1 MTTWEDIDPEI
12 LKNAYDDPIAFV
24 TTILPQL
31 PIKLSPNQVKILRTF
46 YDPEKKYT
54 ELQLVI
60 GRKGG
65 KTLLVS
71 LIALYEVYKLLNTK
85 DLHKKYGLIPEAPIY
100 IMCVSTSYEQ
110 ALGVIFQYICA
121 LAQGSW
127 YLSNYIVNITKE
139 EIEFAKRI
147 KIRCQPCSSRS
158 GLGFPCFVNIYDEHA
173 HMLTRSGNAA
183 GDVVYNALQPNLKV
197 FRGDGKS
204 VTISTPAGMD
214 GIFWELFKTGYPEE
228 VKQKCDEQGKQP
240 WRCVFQFST
249 WETNPTLPYDHPE
262 LQKELKADP
271 RNFEMQFEGLFSSIL
286 QAALEEKQIEECAVG
301 VEIDEN
307 LVDKETPRII
317 VLDPATVGSEYAV
330 VMGHYSDKPKRDTVV
345 VDLVRTFKGSHKH
358 PVDINNVENFV
369 RSLCRNF
376 KIIHIGIDQHQSWDT
391 VQKFEKEGLPIHL
404 VNITPKY
411 NMDMYTELFRR
422 INTIH
427 VIFPNKPE
435 IKEELKFLQ
444 KKYAGW
450 GWRIE
455 AARNHNDDIPDA
467 MANLCLLLIQNLGK
481 RAEWSE
487 MVQFITSSEEALK
500 EKVPDVLWQ
509 EIRNIL
515 SSITSYNLRM
525 RLVQLLYQMYSD
537 GYEDGYEK
545 AQENVKDWIDL
556 SDFAPDNDW
565 RD

>member
-1 MTTWEDIDPEI
+1 MTSWESIDPEI
-12 LKNAYDDPIAFV
+12 LVKAYEDPIAFV

-31 PIKLSPNQVKILRTF
+31 PIELSQNQVRILRTF
-46 YDPEKKYT
+46 YDKDKKYT

-71 LIALYEVYKLLNTK
+71 IIVLYEVYKLLLTK
-85 DLHKKYGLIPEAPIY
+85 DLHKKYGLIPDAPIY
-100 IMCVSTSYEQ
+100 LMCVSTSYEQ
-110 ALGVIFQYICA
+110 ALGVVFQYISA

-139 EIEFAKRI
+139 EIEFAQRI
-147 KIRCQPCSSRS
+147 KVRCQPCSSRS
-158 GLGFPCFVNIYDEHA
+158 GLGFPTFLNVYDEHA

-214 GIFWELFKTGYPEE
+214 GIFWELFKTGYAEE
-228 VKQKCDEQGKQP
+228 VKQKCDEQGTQP
-240 WRCVFQFST
+240 WRVVFQYSS

-262 LQKELKADP
+262 MQKELKADP
-271 RNFEMQFEGLFSSIL
+271 RNFEMQFEGLFSSVL
-286 QAALEEKQIEECAVG
+286 QAALEEKQIEECAIG

-307 LVDKETPRII
+307 LEDKETPRII
-317 VLDPATVGSEYAV
+317 VMDPATVGSEYAV
-330 VMGHYSDKPKRDTVV
+330 AMGHLTDKPKKDLVV
-345 VDLVRTFKGSHKH
+345 VDLVKTFKGSHKH
-358 PVDINNVENFV
+358 PVDINNVENFT
-369 RSLCRNF
+369 RQLCRNF
-376 KIIHIGIDQHQSWDT
+376 KIIFIGIDQHQSADT
-391 VQKFEKEGLPIHL
+391 IQRFEKEGLPIHL

-411 NMDMYTELFRR
+411 NMEMYTELFRR
-422 INTIH
+422 VNTIH
-427 VIFPNKPE
+427 IIYPNKPE

-455 AARNHNDDIPDA
+455 AARGHNDDIPDA
-467 MANLCLLLIQNLGK
+467 IANLCLLLTQNIGK
-481 RAEWSE
+481 RAEWAE
-487 MVQFITSSEEALK
+487 MVKNEDNKWSDALRKAVEKYFEDYSGCREEREEL
-500 EKVPDVLWQ
+500 E
-509 EIRNIL
+509 NIV
-515 SSITSYNLRM
+515 NM
-525 RLVQLLYQMYSD
+525 AWEE
-537 GYEDGYEK
+537 GYEDARETVG
-545 AQENVKDWIDL
+545 DWIDL
-556 SDFAPDNDW
+556 SDFASDNSW